1 MVPLSKVAESLSDI
15 SKMTILLPILL
26 LDNSL
31 RNSFR
36 KLKLFGNS
44 KTRGKAKLTL
54 TSIRPML
61 KVSSLG
67 HPTTP
72 RLTKTISTSLKAN
85 ANTLEVNLTKEK

>member
-1 MVPLSKVAESLSDI
+1 MVPLSKVVESLSDI
-15 SKMTILLPILL
+15 SKMTILLPSL

-44 KTRGKAKLTL
+44 KTRGKAILAF
-54 TSIRPML
+54 TSIRLML

-67 HPTTP
+67 HLTTP